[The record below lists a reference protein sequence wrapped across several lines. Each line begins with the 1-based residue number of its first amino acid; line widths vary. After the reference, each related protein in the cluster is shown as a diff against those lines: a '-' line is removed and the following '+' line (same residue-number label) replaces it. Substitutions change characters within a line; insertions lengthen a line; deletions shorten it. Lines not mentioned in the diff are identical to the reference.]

1 MAAKA
6 TYEKKV
12 AEKEA
17 AEVANAQA
25 EAKVKSDAEIAKE
38 RATSK
43 INAVTQTAEPA
54 TEQSS
59 APTGTHKDWMT
70 AAGLNA
76 YEQNYATFIIAKES
90 GWDYKARN
98 ASSGAYGLCQALPAS
113 KMASAGA
120 DYLTNPITQL
130 KWCSSYAKERYN
142 GWYHA
147 YNFWLTNRWW

>member
-12 AEKEA
+12 ADEKAAELAAEA
-17 AEVANAQA
+17 AKAQA
-25 EAKVKSDAEIAKE
+25 EAKAKADAEAVAKPKA
-38 RATSK
+38 ATP
-43 INAVTQTAEPA
+43 TTEPA
-54 TEQSS
+54 TEQPS
-59 APTGTHKDWMT
+59 APTGTYKDWMT

-76 YEQNYATFIIAKES
+76 YEQNYATFIIARES
-90 GWDYKARN
+90 SWDYTARN

-113 KMASAGA
+113 KMATAGE
-120 DYLTNPITQL
+120 DYMTNPITQL